1 MDPTSK
7 ELQAF
12 VSLLLEH
19 QSALRAYVV
28 SMMPGSDDA
37 EDVLQNTNVI
47 IWEKMHD
54 YEEGTNFQAWVFNIA
69 RKVVKTQFRANKRN
83 RLPSVDDDLMQAID
97 MVWHNRGSQEILNKQ
112 RALDR
117 CLEKL
122 KQADRELIAARYTKG
137 NNLEMHARKIGRPA
151 DSLRTSISRVR
162 AKLRVCVQQR
172 LSMEGGVS

>member
-54 YEEGTNFQAWVFNIA
+54 FEDGSNFQAWIFSIA
-69 RKVVKTQFRANKRN
+69 RNVVKTQFRANKRH
-83 RLPSVDDDLMQAID
+83 RLPSVDDDLIHAID
-97 MVWHNRGSQEILNKQ
+97 TVWNSRKPQEVVLKQ

-122 KQADRELIAARYTKG
+122 RRADRELIAARYNKG
-137 NNLEMHARKIGRPA
+137 SNLEVYAQQVGRPA

-162 AKLRVCVQQR
+162 AKLRICVKKR
-172 LSMEGGVS
+172 LAMEGGAS